1 MSQVKVGI
9 IGCGMISGM
18 HLRAFKSLPDV
29 EVVACADVDIERAR
43 QRASEFDIPHVF
55 KDYKELLR
63 MDEIDAVS
71 ICTPHALHAPIAI
84 EALKA
89 GKHVLCEKP
98 MATNAK
104 DAAEMIKAARKAGKL
119 LEVAIRNRFSPIVQ
133 FAKRLVD
140 EGMLGNVYY
149 AEGSI
154 GGRRRIPGWGNSG
167 FIRRETAGG
176 GVVLD
181 LGVYTIDL
189 LLHLLGQPKP
199 LSVSAITS
207 DAIGKS
213 REAVVDGGWYWEVD
227 DFEVE
232 DFGAA
237 FVRLEGGTV
246 CVLKMAWAMHLD
258 SLGGTFLLGDKGGLR
273 IEPFELYRD
282 EHRTMVTTSFPHLPR
297 PEPFSTLMAQV
308 SAFISAIREG
318 KPSPTPPEEIMMTN
332 VIMDA
337 IYESARLGREVKC
350 KVPKLE

>member
-1 MSQVKVGI
+1 MSEVKVGV

-18 HLRAFKSLPDV
+18 HLRAYKSLPDV
-29 EVVACADVDIERAR
+29 NVVACADVNIERAR
-43 QRASEFDIPHVF
+43 QRASEFDVPHVF
-55 KDYKELLR
+55 KDYKELLN

-84 EALKA
+84 DALNA

-98 MATNAK
+98 MATSAK

-119 LEVAIRNRFSPIVQ
+119 LEVAIRNRFSPVVQ

-140 EGMLGNVYY
+140 EGMLGKVYY

-167 FIRRETAGG
+167 FIRKKTAGG

-213 REAVVDGGWYWEVD
+213 KEALVEGGWHWEVD

-237 FVRLEGGTV
+237 FVRFEDGAV
-246 CVLKMAWAMHLD
+246 CLLKMAWAMHLD

-273 IEPFELYRD
+273 IEPLELYRD
-282 EHRTMVTTSFPHLPR
+282 ERGTMVTTSFPSLPR
-297 PEPFSTLMAQV
+297 PEPFSTMMAQV
-308 SAFISAIREG
+308 SAFIDAIKQG

-350 KVPKLE
+350 KVPRLE